1 MAPAPSM
8 PDQRI
13 QLKHRI
19 LLRILLPV
27 LAAGLIVSAISTRI
41 LTSPL
46 VAYLHDEAD
55 QILRHAAEH
64 GLAICDGS
72 LNDLLELRL
81 ENDAEMVAALQQ
93 EAIAEIK
100 AIHGQ
105 LPKIDMLILGAD
117 GTMVA
122 STRQGAEALPLPA
135 LTPDTA
141 GATMTSV
148 LGGVPVRLHTRY
160 FPFWRWY
167 VVSLISENDYT
178 APMKMALRLVQV
190 ATLSA
195 AAVLLLTLIFAFDR
209 FVARPLKALI
219 AAAHQVAAGRF
230 APVAVAHPDEIGR
243 LADTFNAM
251 VAALERTARQN
262 RELIEALQASE
273 ERFRAAFETGPDAL
287 IITRMDDQT
296 IVEVNDVFCRLTG
309 YTRREAIGRSALDL
323 ALFVDPEDRERLLR
337 RVAAEKTTRDFQAPL
352 RAKDGTVGTV
362 LISTARVRIAGQD
375 HLLTIARDV
384 TQQAATIRALSESE
398 ARYRALFEFA
408 NDAIMVED
416 FDDRILDA
424 NRRACAMLGYS
435 RQELLALRIAD
446 IQAPEVRGRVGATV
460 RSELAEHAGR
470 PFEGIDLCK
479 DGTRIPV
486 EVTSTAISDQGLVLS
501 IVRDISDRKQAEA
514 ALKESEEKYR
524 LVVEN
529 ASDAIFVAQDG
540 RIRFVNQQAERLIAM
555 DRKALSN
562 RRFADLIHPEDRQ
575 MVLDHHLAR
584 MAGKDVPGSYAF
596 RILRADG
603 EVRWGHLSAV
613 MIEWDARP
621 ATLNFMRDT
630 TTEKRLEDQFQ
641 QAQRL
646 EGIGT
651 LAGGI
656 AHDFNNLLMG
666 IQGNALLAG
675 TDLGERHP
683 AADRLRH
690 IELLVQNGVTLT
702 RQLLG
707 FARGG
712 KYEMRPT
719 DMNRLL
725 KKHNQMFGRTKK
737 EIRIRGL
744 YEKDLW
750 AVAVDRGQMEQVLMN
765 LYINAWQAMPGGG
778 DLKVATGNVQ
788 VDASEARANG
798 VAPGRYVR
806 IDVKDSGIGM
816 NAAVMK
822 RIFDPFFT
830 TKDREYGTGLGL
842 ASVYGIIKNH
852 DGFITVT
859 SQPGQGA
866 AFSLYLPAAEAAA
879 QEVAE
884 PPRDVH
890 PGHGTVLVVDDEE
903 MILEVTQGLLE
914 RLGYQVLLASSG
926 HEALERLAGARPPV
940 DVVLLDMIMPDMGG
954 GEAFDRI
961 RQAFPQTR
969 VILSSGYSINGQ
981 AAEIMDRGCDGFIQ
995 KPFGID
1001 TLSAKLKQVLGKTS
1015 IAET

>member
-1 MAPAPSM
+1 M
-8 PDQRI
+8 PEPTIKLQ
-13 QLKHRI
+13 HRI
-19 LLRILLPV
+19 LVRMLLPV
-27 LAAGLIVSAISTRI
+27 LAAGLVISVFSARMLSA
-41 LTSPL
+41 PL
-46 VAYLHDEAD
+46 AAYLNHEAD
-55 QILRHAAEH
+55 QMLGHAAEH
-64 GLAICDGS
+64 GLAICDNN
-72 LNDLLELRL
+72 LNYLLELRL
-81 ENDAEMVAALQQ
+81 EDDAEMARALQH
-93 EAIAEIK
+93 EAIAEIL
-100 AIHGQ
+100 AVHDQ
-105 LPKIDMLILGAD
+105 LPKIDMLVLGAD

-122 STRQGAEALPLPA
+122 STRPGAAALRLPA
-135 LTPDTA
+135 LTPETA
-141 GATMTSV
+141 GAVTTTV
-148 LGGVPVRLHTRY
+148 LDGVPVRLNARY

-167 VVSLISENDYT
+167 VVSLISEKDYT
-178 APMKMALRLVQV
+178 APVNMALRLARG
-190 ATLSA
+190 ATLGVTG
-195 AAVLLLTLIFAFDR
+195 VLLLTLIVAFGR
-209 FVARPLKALI
+209 LVARPLKPLI
-219 AAAHQVAAGRF
+219 TAAHQVAAGRF
-230 APVAVAHPDEIGR
+230 APVAVARPDEIGR

-251 VAALERTARQN
+251 VAALERTAHQN
-262 RELIEALQASE
+262 RALIEALQASE

-287 IITRMDDQT
+287 VITQMDDQA
-296 IVEVNDVFCRLTG
+296 IVAVNDAFCRLTG
-309 YTRREAIGRSALDL
+309 YTRREAVGRSAHDL
-323 ALFVDPEDRERLLR
+323 ALFVDPRDRERLLR
-337 RVAAEKTTRDFQAPL
+337 RLAAEKTVRDFQIPV
-352 RAKDGTVGTV
+352 RAKDGTLGTA
-362 LISTARVRIAGQD
+362 LISTARVCIAGID

-384 TQQAATIRALSESE
+384 TQQAATIQALSESE
-398 ARYRALFEFA
+398 ARYRALFEYA

-435 RQELLALRIAD
+435 RQELLTLRIAD

-460 RSELAEHAGR
+460 RGELAEHAGR
-470 PFEGIDLCK
+470 PFEGVDLCK

-486 EVTSTAISDQGLVLS
+486 EVTTTAIADQGLVLS
-501 IVRDISDRKQAEA
+501 IVRDISDRKRAEA

-529 ASDAIFVAQDG
+529 ASDAILVVQEG
-540 RIRFVNQQAERLIAM
+540 RIRFVNQQAQRLIAM
-555 DRKALSN
+555 DRMALLN
-562 RRFADLIHPEDRQ
+562 GRFIDLVHPEDRQ
-575 MVLDHHLAR
+575 MVLDRHAAR
-584 MAGKDVPGSYAF
+584 MAGKDAPRSYAF

-613 MIEWDARP
+613 MIEWDGKP

-666 IQGNALLAG
+666 IQGNALLAR
-675 TDLGERHP
+675 TDLGEGHT
-683 AADRLRH
+683 AAERLRH
-690 IELLVQNGVTLT
+690 IERLVENGVTLT

-712 KYEMRPT
+712 KYQVRPT

-737 EIRIRGL
+737 EIRTRGM

-778 DLKVATGNVQ
+778 NLKVATGNVR

-816 NAAVMK
+816 DAAVMK

-830 TKDREYGTGLGL
+830 TKDREWGTGLGL

-852 DGFITVT
+852 GGFITVA

-866 AFSLYLPAAEAAA
+866 AFSLFLPATDAAV
-879 QEVAE
+879 QQVAD

-914 RLGYQVLLASSG
+914 RLGYQVLLATSG

-961 RQAFPQTR
+961 RQNFPQAR
-969 VILSSGYSINGQ
+969 VILSSGYSISGQ
-981 AAEIMDRGCDGFIQ
+981 ATEIMDRGCDGFIQ

-1001 TLSAKLKQVLGKTS
+1001 TLSAKLQEVLGKPPGT
-1015 IAET
+1015 ET